1 LADINGAVEITGT
14 ERFDARSF
22 VGTAREKTKAVS
34 VKLCKYEDERPR
46 PAGGAGNAASQP

>member
-1 LADINGAVEITGT
+1 LADIDGAVLITGT